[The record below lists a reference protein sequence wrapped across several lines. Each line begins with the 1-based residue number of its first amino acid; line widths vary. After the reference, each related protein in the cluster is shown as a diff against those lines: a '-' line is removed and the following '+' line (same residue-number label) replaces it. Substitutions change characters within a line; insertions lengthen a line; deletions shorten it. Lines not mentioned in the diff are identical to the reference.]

1 MSTTITPT
9 AEHDGATL
17 TRAVAGERTMMDG
30 GSAPLATILQK
41 LTNRA
46 EFAKEA
52 VRSTRPSWSE
62 QLSIAPGGSSATFN
76 LSVGAIS
83 RAVLYDGSKYV
94 ALSANATTI
103 GSGAIEG
110 GGVLSA
116 NTWYYVYIFNNAGS
130 VSYEISTTAPAANG
144 VTKNGDATRIY
155 LGCFPTLSTG
165 APVPFRKVGGRVVY
179 DVGGSALADMAVI
192 TSGAATVYTSVPCS
206 GRVPPHARIV
216 TLDVRGTLPLAAGA
230 ITSAIEVQSYGSTG
244 ALSHILYNGT
254 GAALEPRGA
263 TFDVVVDSS
272 HRAQYKVNGGANAPT
287 ADIYVVG
294 FYE

>member
-130 VSYEISTTAPAANG
+130 VSYEISTTAPAAAG
-144 VTKNGDATRIY
+144 VTKNGDATRVY

-179 DVGGSALADMAVI
+179 RHSGSAVADTRVLNAGNATTATAVPLA
-192 TSGAATVYTSVPCS
+192 TL
-206 GRVPPHARIV
+206 VPPHVRLV
-216 TLDVRGTLPLAAGA
+216 TIRAELVSTAAAFNYAYVRTAGDTGADQISIPLPNINGVNA
-230 ITSAIEVQSYGSTG
+230 SAIFDIETDGSRQIDYLVTALTG
-244 ALSHILYNGT
+244 APTLTLW
-254 GAALEPRGA
+254 
-263 TFDVVVDSS
+263 V
-272 HRAQYKVNGGANAPT
+272 GG
-287 ADIYVVG
+287 
-294 FYE
+294 FCE

>member
-179 DVGGSALADMAVI
+179 RHSGSAVADTRVLNVGNATTATAVSLA
-192 TSGAATVYTSVPCS
+192 SL
-206 GRVPPHARIV
+206 VPPHTRLATVRCELVSTAAALNYGYVRTAGDTGADQISIPLPNINAASATAVFDIETDSSRQVDYLV
-216 TLDVRGTLPLAAGA
+216 TA
-230 ITSAIEVQSYGSTG
+230 ITG
-244 ALSHILYNGT
+244 
-254 GAALEPRGA
+254 
-263 TFDVVVDSS
+263 
-272 HRAQYKVNGGANAPT
+272 APT
-287 ADIYVVG
+287 LTMFVAGY
-294 FYE
+294 YE

>member
-116 NTWYYVYIFNNAGS
+116 NTWYYLYIFHNAGS

-179 DVGGSALADMAVI
+179 RHSGSAVADTRVLNAGNATTNTAVDI
-192 TSGAATVYTSVPCS
+192 SAL
-206 GRVPPHARIV
+206 VPPHTRLA
-216 TLDVRGTLPLAAGA
+216 TVRCELVNTAAAINYGFLRTNGDSGADEISITLPNVSAAGA
-230 ITSAIEVQSYGSTG
+230 TAIFDIETDSSRQIAYRVTSVTG
-244 ALSHILYNGT
+244 A
-254 GAALEPRGA
+254 
-263 TFDVVVDSS
+263 
-272 HRAQYKVNGGANAPT
+272 PT
-287 ADIYVVG
+287 LTVFVAG